1 MQQALGPLAHNIQ
14 RLRSQRG
21 LSLSA
26 LAKEAQLSKSTL
38 FKLERAEANPS
49 MDTLWSLAN
58 ALNVPF
64 AALFVYEH
72 EHPVIEVL
80 RHANAPRVVR
90 DGRGAFLSNNAKH
103 DPHFTVRHVLSRH
116 ERGELEVY
124 TVDIAADTERHAAPH
139 SADVIEHALAV
150 LGRVEIRIGDVVEE
164 LDEGDRMS
172 FLANRPHVYRA
183 LDKRP
188 ARLVVLLDYR

>member
-14 RLRSQRG
+14 RLRTQRG

-26 LAKEAQLSKSTL
+26 LAREAQLSKSTL

-64 AALFVYEH
+64 ATLFVSEH
-72 EHPVIEVL
+72 EHPVVEVL
-80 RHANAPRVVR
+80 RHASAPRVVR
-90 DGRGAFLSNNAKH
+90 DGHGAFLVNNARH
-103 DPHFTVRHVLSRH
+103 DPHFTVRHILSRH

-124 TVDIAADTERHAAPH
+124 TVDIAADTERQAAPH
-139 SADVIEHALAV
+139 SKGVIEHALAV
-150 LGRVEIRIGDVVEE
+150 AGRVEIRIGDVAEE
-164 LDEGDRMS
+164 LGEGDRMS
-172 FLANRPHVYRA
+172 FVASTPHVYRA
-183 LDKRP
+183 LDERA